1 IGGIITV
8 DFIDMAKEESKEII
22 WNNLIQAVKGDR
34 SRTKILKISEFGL
47 VEMTRKR
54 VRESLMQTL
63 CDTCSYCGGKGH
75 IKSHTTICN
84 EIIRA
89 IQRICLDDNLFQKHI
104 KVETHPAIYDLFFEE
119 ESAFIEK
126 VEQQH
131 SLEINFVV
139 NPKLHQEKYNI
150 SLL

>member
-1 IGGIITV
+1 
-8 DFIDMAKEESKEII
+8 
-22 WNNLIQAVKGDR
+22 
-34 SRTKILKISEFGL
+34 
-47 VEMTRKR
+47 MTRKR